1 MNKRQR
7 VSRILAGKAADRPPV
22 CFWRHFGPLPPQETV
37 RAHIRFFEETDMD
50 LMKMMCDEFFTYPLE
65 EKPTPASLLR
75 LHPLGSKH
83 PYIRGQVER
92 ATQINEALRGE
103 AFSLYNAF
111 SPYATMKHTLGDGES
126 MALLRQAPEAAL
138 HLMEVICEDTCA
150 LIEGILRESGTD
162 GMMLPLQ
169 DAEEGRFTREEYL
182 AWIAP
187 TEERVIACA
196 DSLSANNL
204 LHLCGWEGVPNRLDW
219 WSHYPAR
226 MVNWAVYVENLDLA
240 QGRRRFPG
248 RVLLGGFDNR
258 PGMLLHAGCQADIQA
273 ETARLVREA
282 GPQALILGAD
292 CSVPEDLE
300 PRRIRWIVQA
310 LEELSSQP
318 DESIQESENST
329 AAP

>member
-1 MNKRQR
+1 
-7 VSRILAGKAADRPPV
+7 
-22 CFWRHFGPLPPQETV
+22 
-37 RAHIRFFEETDMD
+37 
-50 LMKMMCDEFFTYPLE
+50 
-65 EKPTPASLLR
+65 
-75 LHPLGSKH
+75 
-83 PYIRGQVER
+83 
-92 ATQINEALRGE
+92 
-103 AFSLYNAF
+103 
-111 SPYATMKHTLGDGES
+111 
-126 MALLRQAPEAAL
+126 
-138 HLMEVICEDTCA
+138 
-150 LIEGILRESGTD
+150 
-162 GMMLPLQ
+162 MMLPLQ
-169 DAEEGRFTREEYL
+169 GAEEGRFTREEYL